1 MTRPEDSARRV
12 EIYFGSAREKKEFV
26 EWAKKAGS
34 CLSPYI
40 VSKLRDIRAVEARRK
55 PTAMLMPREI
65 DSLRE
70 ENRTLREDLAALKQ
84 QVDSLQ
90 QSEDRERDM
99 AHLDNEEDEVVY
111 NAKLVELIVDKGPV
125 HTTTILTLLG
135 IEDDLQRCEG
145 IAKQLESLEG
155 HGLIRKG
162 SRGWRWLK
170 K

>member
-65 DSLRE
+65 ESLRE
-70 ENRTLREDLAALKQ
+70 ENRALREDLAALKQ

-90 QSEDRERDM
+90 QSGDRERDM
-99 AHLDNEEDEVVY
+99 AHLDEEDEAVY
-111 NAKLVELIVDKGPV
+111 NAKLIELIIQKGPV

-135 IEDDLQRCEG
+135 IEDDLRRCEG
-145 IAKQLESLEG
+145 IAKQLEGLEG
-155 HGLIRKG
+155 YGLIQKG
-162 SRGWRWLK
+162 PRGWRWK
-170 K
+170 KR